1 MYFSFAKWWTRKADI
16 FFISANT
23 GKSTGRL
30 LFDSCVLQINSHHWE
45 LGMNPTIKRFIFIQ
59 KKLSFWNPQVIKRRV
74 LESLMTNLGS
84 PTKTLTK
91 LGGRRKRWDGKI
103 ILSLWTGN
111 LRCHERWLQEKKAPC
126 GPGRFARRKYSTN
139 RISRPESSP
148 EPTADETENE
158 GFHPFH
164 CQIKCTAQILF
175 GVFIYTSTVKLNQ
188 ASANCF
194 RRRNRPVN
202 MKGLEQ
208 NFSRQ

>member
-1 MYFSFAKWWTRKADI
+1 M
-16 FFISANT
+16 
-23 GKSTGRL
+23 
-30 LFDSCVLQINSHHWE
+30 
-45 LGMNPTIKRFIFIQ
+45 
-59 KKLSFWNPQVIKRRV
+59 
-74 LESLMTNLGS
+74 
-84 PTKTLTK
+84 TK

-126 GPGRFARRKYSTN
+126 GPGRFARKKYSTN

-164 CQIKCTAQILF
+164 CQIKCTARILF

-208 NFSRQ
+208 NFSRQYNWAAVPRKMTSTMKMSPLPFQVFHSCRRPSLSICSIKHAFKISTGNGTGTLPF